1 MEQVRARHA
10 GKEALEGGR
19 MIKRPPKSLKVRKGA
34 KPTSEIDTRSY
45 SAFVSDLKRKIAE
58 ARHRAGLSVN
68 RELILLYW
76 NIGRDILARQ
86 EREGWGAKIIDRLA
100 DDLGRAFPEMTGLSA
115 RNLKYMR
122 ALAEAWPDGGFVQ
135 QVVALL
141 PWGHNVRLLDAVK
154 APKQRAWYAR
164 QAMEHGWSR
173 NVLINQI
180 DSDLFARQ
188 GSALTNFSRTLPAER
203 SELAKEILK
212 DPYSFDFLSLGPEM
226 LERDLERGLIEHLR
240 SLILE
245 LGKGF
250 AFVGSQYHL
259 EVGDQ
264 DYYLDLLFY
273 HLRLRCFVVIE
284 LKIED
289 FKPEFA
295 GKMNFYLS
303 AVDDQLR
310 HKDDQPTIGIIL
322 CKARNK
328 VIVEYAL
335 RDTSK
340 PMGVAQ
346 HKLSPALPPQLARD
360 LPTVEEFARE
370 FPLMSI
376 VKLRIEIERIMRE
389 NGIAVRPPAG
399 LGNMLGELHRRGL
412 APKSTTP
419 LLDAVRVMNQA
430 AHGLDV
436 DAESA
441 QRAVDIGTVFL
452 TELRNQRGR
461 DAGKTS

>member
-1 MEQVRARHA
+1 MSEQPTRPAPRRAKDA
-10 GKEALEGGR
+10 ASATAELDA
-19 MIKRPPKSLKVRKGA
+19 S
-34 KPTSEIDTRSY
+34 SY
-45 SAFVSDLKRKIAE
+45 SAFISDLKRRILE

-86 EREGWGAKIIDRLA
+86 ERERWGSKVIDRLA
-100 DDLGRAFPEMTGLSA
+100 SDLGRAFPEMTGLSA

-122 ALAEAWPDGGFVQ
+122 AFAEAWPDRDFVQ

-141 PWGHNVRLLDAVK
+141 PWGHNLRLLDAVK
-154 APKQRAWYAR
+154 TPEERAWYAR
-164 QAMEHGWSR
+164 QAIEHGWSR
-173 NVLINQI
+173 NALALQI
-180 DSDLFARQ
+180 ESGLFVRQ
-188 GSALTNFSRTLPAER
+188 GSALTNFARTLPDEL
-203 SELAKEILK
+203 SELAQQMIK

-226 LERDLERGLIEHLR
+226 RERDLERGLIEHLR

-259 EVGDQ
+259 EVGGQ

-295 GKMNFYLS
+295 GKMNFYLA

-310 HKDDQPTIGIIL
+310 HPNDQPTIGIIL
-322 CKARNK
+322 CKGRNE

-335 RDTSK
+335 RDAGK
-340 PMGVAQ
+340 PMSVAQ
-346 HKLSPALPPQLARD
+346 FRLSPALPPQLESD
-360 LPTVEEFARE
+360 LPTAEELARE
-370 FPLMSI
+370 FPQLFQQQ
-376 VKLRIEIERIMRE
+376 
-389 NGIAVRPPAG
+389 
-399 LGNMLGELHRRGL
+399 
-412 APKSTTP
+412 P
-419 LLDAVRVMNQA
+419 LD
-430 AHGLDV
+430 
-436 DAESA
+436 
-441 QRAVDIGTVFL
+441 RA
-452 TELRNQRGR
+452 
-461 DAGKTS
+461 

>member
-1 MEQVRARHA
+1 
-10 GKEALEGGR
+10 
-19 MIKRPPKSLKVRKGA
+19 
-34 KPTSEIDTRSY
+34 
-45 SAFVSDLKRKIAE
+45 
-58 ARHRAGLSVN
+58 
-68 RELILLYW
+68 
-76 NIGRDILARQ
+76 
-86 EREGWGAKIIDRLA
+86 
-100 DDLGRAFPEMTGLSA
+100 MTGLSA

-122 ALAEAWPDGGFVQ
+122 AFAEAWPDLEFVQ

-154 APKQRAWYAR
+154 AAPERTWYAR
-164 QAMEHGWSR
+164 QAIENGWSR
-173 NVLINQI
+173 NVLVHQI
-180 DSDLFARQ
+180 ESDLFTRQ
-188 GSALTNFSRTLPAER
+188 GGALTNFTRTLPAGQ
-203 SELAKEILK
+203 SELAQQILK

-240 SLILE
+240 ALILE

-259 EVGDQ
+259 EVAGQ

-322 CKARNK
+322 CKGRNE
-328 VIVEYAL
+328 VVVEYSL
-335 RDTSK
+335 RDTTK

-346 HKLSPALPPQLARD
+346 YKVSPSLPSRLQRD
-360 LPTVEEFARE
+360 LPTIEELGRE
-370 FPLMSI
+370 FPLMSV
-376 VKLRIEIERIMRE
+376 VKLRIEIERALRDYAAA
-389 NGIAVRPPAG
+389 NGFAPTRPTGIGP
-399 LGNMLGELHRRGL
+399 MLQDLQRRGL
-412 APKSTTP
+412 APPSAGAFVEA
-419 LLDAVRVMNQA
+419 LRVMNEA
-430 AHGLDV
+430 SHGVDV
-436 DAESA
+436 DQEAAE
-441 QRAVDIGTVFL
+441 RAVSIGTVFL
-452 TELRNQRGR
+452 TELTNSPPSS
-461 DAGKTS
+461 TE

>member
-1 MEQVRARHA
+1 MFL
-10 GKEALEGGR
+10 G
-19 MIKRPPKSLKVRKGA
+19 
-34 KPTSEIDTRSY
+34 
-45 SAFVSDLKRKIAE
+45 DLKQKIAA

-76 NIGRDILARQ
+76 TIGRDILGRQ
-86 EREGWGAKIIDRLA
+86 EREGWGAKVIDRLA

-122 ALAEAWPDGGFVQ
+122 AFAEAWPDGEFVQ

-154 APKQRAWYAR
+154 TPEERAWYAH
-164 QAMEHGWSR
+164 QAIEHGWSR
-173 NVLINQI
+173 NVLIHQVE
-180 DSDLFARQ
+180 SGLFARQ
-188 GSALTNFSRTLPAER
+188 GSALTNFSRTLPAEQ
-203 SELAKEILK
+203 SELAQQILK
-212 DPYSFDFLSLGPEM
+212 DPYTFDFLSLGPEM

-259 EVGDQ
+259 EVGGQ
-264 DYYLDLLFY
+264 DFYLDLLFY

-310 HKDDQPTIGIIL
+310 HQDDQPTIGIIL
-322 CKARNK
+322 CKGRNE

-346 HKLSPALPPQLARD
+346 YRLSPALPPQLQQD
-360 LPTVEEFARE
+360 LPTAAEFARE
-370 FPLMSI
+370 FPLMSV
-376 VKLRIEIERIMRE
+376 VKLRIEIERALRDFATA
-389 NGIAVRPPAG
+389 NGFAAARPSG
-399 LGNMLGELHRRGL
+399 LGNMLRDLHRSGL
-412 APKSTTP
+412 APASTTQ
-419 LLDAVRVMNQA
+419 LLDSLRVMNEV

-436 DAESA
+436 DADSA
-441 QRAVDIGTVFL
+441 RRAVDIGTVFL
-452 TELRNQRGR
+452 AELRSQPGA
-461 DAGKTS
+461 DPMDGETS

>member
-1 MEQVRARHA
+1 
-10 GKEALEGGR
+10 
-19 MIKRPPKSLKVRKGA
+19 
-34 KPTSEIDTRSY
+34 
-45 SAFVSDLKRKIAE
+45 
-58 ARHRAGLSVN
+58 
-68 RELILLYW
+68 
-76 NIGRDILARQ
+76 
-86 EREGWGAKIIDRLA
+86 
-100 DDLGRAFPEMTGLSA
+100 MTGLSA

-122 ALAEAWPDGGFVQ
+122 AFAEAWPDLEFVQ

-154 APKQRAWYAR
+154 AASERTWYAR
-164 QAMEHGWSR
+164 QAIENGWSR
-173 NVLINQI
+173 NVLVHQI
-180 DSDLFARQ
+180 ESGLFTRQ
-188 GSALTNFSRTLPAER
+188 GGALTNFTRTLPAEQ
-203 SELAKEILK
+203 SELAQQILK

-240 SLILE
+240 ALILE

-259 EVGDQ
+259 EVAGQ

-322 CKARNK
+322 CKGRNE
-328 VIVEYAL
+328 VVVEYSL
-335 RDTSK
+335 RDTTK

-346 HKLSPALPPQLARD
+346 YKVSPVATVSTPAGASDDRGTRTRVSADVGRKAAHRNRNALRDYAAAQGFALARPTRIGTMIQD
-360 LPTVEEFARE
+360 LQRQ
-370 FPLMSI
+370 
-376 VKLRIEIERIMRE
+376 
-389 NGIAVRPPAG
+389 
-399 LGNMLGELHRRGL
+399 GL
-412 APKSTTP
+412 AACWRGC
-419 LLDAVRVMNQA
+419 L
-430 AHGLDV
+430 HG
-436 DAESA
+436 
-441 QRAVDIGTVFL
+441 R
-452 TELRNQRGR
+452 R
-461 DAGKTS
+461 TSL